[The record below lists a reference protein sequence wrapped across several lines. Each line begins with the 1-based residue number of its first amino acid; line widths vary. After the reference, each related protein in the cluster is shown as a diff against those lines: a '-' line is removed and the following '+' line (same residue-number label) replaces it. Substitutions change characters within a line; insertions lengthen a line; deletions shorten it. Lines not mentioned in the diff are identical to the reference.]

1 MLKRIYFIILAV
13 MVTALLVGSQ
23 VGCSGDATSQDNW
36 DERDP
41 YLKRALARKNI
52 DDIDGAIDL
61 LDKAL
66 DRKPK
71 LARAHLE
78 LGWLYDK
85 HKQDYIRAIYHYERY
100 LELRPDAKKKKM
112 VEDLIRQARLS
123 FAASLPDQPPGAV
136 EQIALLKREV
146 DVLKGQIAF
155 KQGEGG
161 AAAAAKPA
169 TNPSAVLVPSN
180 IPALLPPKLVP
191 AQPAIQT
198 YVVQSRDTLSS
209 IAAKLYND
217 PRKWRT
223 IYDANRNTL
232 SSPQSVRPGQTLIIP
247 R

>member
-1 MLKRIYFIILAV
+1 MAMLA
-13 MVTALLVGSQ
+13 GSQ
-23 VGCSGDATSQDNW
+23 AGCSRGAASQDKW

-61 LDKAL
+61 LNKAL
-66 DRKPK
+66 DRKPD

-78 LGWLYDK
+78 LGLLYDTRQ
-85 HKQDYIRAIYHYERY
+85 QDYIRAIYHYERY
-100 LELRPDAKKKKM
+100 LELRPDAEKKKLI
-112 VEDLIRQARLS
+112 EDLIRQARLS

-136 EQIALLKREV
+136 EQIAMLKREI
-146 DVLKGQIAF
+146 DALKSQIASR
-155 KQGEGG
+155 QGRDGT
-161 AAAAAKPA
+161 AAASKPA
-169 TNPSAVLVPSN
+169 TNQ
-180 IPALLPPKLVP
+180 PAALTPANATALMPPKLAP

-198 YVVQSRDTLSS
+198 YVVQTRDTLSS

-217 PRKWRT
+217 PGKWKT

-232 SSPQSVRPGQTLIIP
+232 SSPQSVRPGQTLMIP